1 MANKPIEFQEEAL
14 AEYEAAFDWYF
25 ERSRLAAQKFSTELN
40 QAVASISESPQR
52 WPTNLFKYA

>member
-25 ERSRLAAQKFSTELN
+25 ERSRLAAQKFST
-40 QAVASISESPQR
+40 R
-52 WPTNLFKYA
+52 T